1 MKFFFNF
8 VKSKQKQDF
17 LHKVTFQYKGNNF
30 LLIID
35 IHMIIFLYYPLLSND
50 W

>member
-17 LHKVTFQYKGNNF
+17 LHKLKVTFTKV
-30 LLIID
+30 
-35 IHMIIFLYYPLLSND
+35 MIFYFFGKIYMIKNLY
-50 W
+50 

>member
-17 LHKVTFQYKGNNF
+17 LHKVTFQNKGNDF
-30 LLIID
+30 FID
-35 IHMIIFLYYPLLSND
+35 N
-50 W
+50 